1 MLSGLLNHSTNA
13 PPMKVAQNTID
24 REWEDIQAALKDV
37 AAFRP
42 LYDKYYEQIFR
53 FVYRRTSDEAL
64 SADLCSQVFLKAMQ
78 KIHTYTFK
86 GVPFSAWLYRIA
98 SNEVTQYYRNSQK
111 NRIVSIR
118 EANLEEMTDEIDDF
132 DYEKQRN
139 TLLKALNT
147 LPQDDMQFIE
157 LRFFEQR
164 SFKEVG
170 QILGITENNA
180 KTRTYRVLAKIKR
193 SVLTC

>member
-24 REWEDIQAALKDV
+24 REWEDIQAAQKNA

-42 LYDKYYEQIFR
+42 LYDRYYEQIFR

-98 SNEVTQYYRNSQK
+98 SNEVTQHYRNTQK
-111 NRIVSIR
+111 NRVVSIR
-118 EANLEEMTDEIDDF
+118 EAGLEEMTEEIDDF

-139 TLLKALNT
+139 TLLAALNN
-147 LPQDDMQFIE
+147 LPQDDMQIIE

-193 SVLTC
+193 NVLTS

>member
-13 PPMKVAQNTID
+13 PPMRVAQNTID
-24 REWEDIQAALKDV
+24 REWEDIQAAQKDA
-37 AAFRP
+37 AAFRT
-42 LYDKYYEQIFR
+42 LYDRYYEQIFR

-98 SNEVTQYYRNSQK
+98 SNEVTQHYRNSQK
-111 NRIVSIR
+111 NRIVSIQ
-118 EANLEEMTDEIDDF
+118 EARLEEITEEIDDF

-139 TLLKALNT
+139 TLLTALNT
-147 LPQDDMQFIE
+147 LPQDDMQIIE

-193 SVLTC
+193 NVLTN

>member
-13 PPMKVAQNTID
+13 PPMRVAQNTIN
-24 REWEDIQAALKDV
+24 REWEDIQAAQKDA

-42 LYDKYYEQIFR
+42 LYDRYYEQIFR

-78 KIHTYTFK
+78 KIHNYTFK

-98 SNEVTQYYRNSQK
+98 SNEVTQHYRNSQK
-111 NRIVSIR
+111 NRIVSIQ
-118 EANLEEMTDEIDDF
+118 EARLEEMTEEIDDF
-132 DYEKQRN
+132 DYDKQRN
-139 TLLKALNT
+139 TLLTALNT
-147 LPQDDMQFIE
+147 LPQDDMQIIE

-193 SVLTC
+193 NVLTS

>member
-24 REWEDIQAALKDV
+24 REWEEIKAAQKDA

-42 LYDKYYEQIFR
+42 LYDRYYEQMFR

-64 SADLCSQVFLKAMQ
+64 SGDLCSQVFLKAMQ
-78 KIHTYTFK
+78 KIHTYTFR

-98 SNEVTQYYRNSQK
+98 SNEVTQHYRNSQK
-111 NRIVSIR
+111 NRVVSIQ
-118 EANLEEMTDEIDDF
+118 EARLEEMTEEIDDF

-139 TLLKALNT
+139 TLLTALNT
-147 LPQDDMQFIE
+147 LPQDDMQIIE

-170 QILGITENNA
+170 EILDITENNA

-193 SVLTC
+193 NVLTN

>member
-13 PPMKVAQNTID
+13 PPMRVAQNTID
-24 REWEDIQAALKDV
+24 REWEDIQAAQKDA
-37 AAFRP
+37 AAFHP
-42 LYDKYYEQIFR
+42 LYDRYYEQIFR

-98 SNEVTQYYRNSQK
+98 SNEVTQHYRNSQK
-111 NRIVSIR
+111 NRIVSIQ
-118 EANLEEMTDEIDDF
+118 EARLEEMTEEIDDF

-139 TLLKALNT
+139 TLLTALNT
-147 LPQDDMQFIE
+147 LPQDDMQIIE

-193 SVLTC
+193 NVLTC

>member
-13 PPMKVAQNTID
+13 PPMKVAQNTIN
-24 REWEDIQAALKDV
+24 REWEEIQAAQKDA

-42 LYDKYYEQIFR
+42 LYDRYYEQIFR
-53 FVYRRTSDEAL
+53 FVYRRTTDEVLA
-64 SADLCSQVFLKAMQ
+64 ADLCSQVFLKAMQ
-78 KIHTYTFK
+78 KIHTYTFR

-98 SNEVTQYYRNSQK
+98 SNEVTQHYRNSQK
-111 NRIVSIR
+111 NRVVSIQ
-118 EANLEEMTDEIDDF
+118 EARLEEMTEEIDDF

-139 TLLKALNT
+139 TLLTALNT
-147 LPQDDMQFIE
+147 LPQDDMQIIE

-170 QILGITENNA
+170 EILDITENNA

-193 SVLTC
+193 NVLTN